1 MKITKEAIEAGVAA
15 FESTF
20 NGSPN
25 STEMVTTILTAALA
39 AMPGP
44 AVKVKPLEWVD
55 RAAADGNSRN
65 SYADTSVGSYEAFE
79 LNMNVPSGP
88 VTVFGWS
95 GIPWK
100 KDQHVES
107 FEAAKAAAQADYEAR
122 ILSAITPANDLAS
135 ENESL
140 PQDVVNLVI
149 AAREFW
155 DVAMDESD
163 ESAALDCALEAF
175 SIRVPYENDPE
186 EDRAALERT

>member
-1 MKITKEAIEAGVAA
+1 MNTKEALEVVAQMEAA
-15 FESTF
+15 
-20 NGSPN
+20 
-25 STEMVTTILTAALA
+25 LTAAFA

-107 FEAAKAAAQADYEAR
+107 FKAAKAAAQADYEAR
-122 ILSAITPANDLAS
+122 ILSALTPAPDLAF
-135 ENESL
+135 ENERL
-140 PQDVVNLVI
+140 RGLLQNAPNLRHFQI
-149 AAREFW
+149 LAE
-155 DVAMDESD
+155 AMAEVKATNDGQSD
-163 ESAALDCALEAF
+163 QTITEIVDGCLAE
-175 SIRVPYENDPE
+175 I
-186 EDRAALERT
+186 AALERT